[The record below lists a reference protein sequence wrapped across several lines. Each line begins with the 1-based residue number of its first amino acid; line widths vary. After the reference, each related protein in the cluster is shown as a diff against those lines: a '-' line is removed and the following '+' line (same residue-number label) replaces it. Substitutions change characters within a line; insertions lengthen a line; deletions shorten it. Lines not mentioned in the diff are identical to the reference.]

1 MAKQSINMRLDKDI
15 LDEAKKVLGQK
26 ETTATVELALRN
38 IINNRKA
45 IELLRKTSGKMF
57 TSTCSAPKNM
67 SARPSLF
74 FKAPISFQ

>member
-26 ETTATVELALRN
+26 ETTATVEMALRN

-45 IELLRKTSGKMF
+45 IDIFRKTTGKSQWEGF
-57 TSTCSAPKNM
+57 TRLNDEQ
-67 SARPSLF
+67 
-74 FKAPISFQ
+74 KA